1 LKSHVFP
8 RRLAEI
14 PHSSHPSFLYKA
26 LLSSDALTNHAI
38 TGFRVRRLRGGQW
51 LYVLAVVAPRCIR
64 PAARVA
70 QLRPLLRR
78 LMCRQRRGRGGSC
91 DVGAGARTLSS
102 VGLPGRWN
110 STRKHRFL
118 SCHLFLRS
126 GTQPGTPLC
135 LLHTAVCS
143 LFAVSFPIV
152 KPFAGNA
159 HARGMVLLFSCPTCL
174 LPHRHA
180 ARPRPPDGLLQAE
193 GRVCKVILGRVVA
206 RRRRSCCGGRC
217 GRCVLQVVAS
227 VFYARTANI
236 LDGITAG
243 RQNNTRTAV
252 EENAKAS
259 ASTAFMFAYEA
270 IMVPVLIISFSVVGV
285 ASARRVRH
293 VLHAAAT
300 SAISMQGSA
309 PPATVDTPR
318 QLMRK
323 IVNTCCVIFVSLLVR
338 AVPAIFFAI
347 AAGLQRF
354 VSCDAY
360 TNRNRCSECYDMYT
374 HMFMWIV
381 YTPSLIFAVALV
393 SQPVALLVA
402 LWGMTSGQTLAL
414 MKANSAAHEEL

>member
-1 LKSHVFP
+1 M
-8 RRLAEI
+8 
-14 PHSSHPSFLYKA
+14 
-26 LLSSDALTNHAI
+26 
-38 TGFRVRRLRGGQW
+38 
-51 LYVLAVVAPRCIR
+51 LAVWSCFFPV
-64 PAARVA
+64 
-70 QLRPLLRR
+70 PLVCYLIVTLLVLDR
-78 LMCRQRRGRGGSC
+78 LMDFSKLKGASAKSFWAVWWRAV
-91 DVGAGARTLSS
+91 VGVVVAGAV
-102 VGLPGRWN
+102 VG
-110 STRKHRFL
+110 
-118 SCHLFLRS
+118 
-126 GTQPGTPLC
+126 
-135 LLHTAVCS
+135 VCC
-143 LFAVSFPIV
+143 
-152 KPFAGNA
+152 N
-159 HARGMVLLFSCPTCL
+159 
-174 LPHRHA
+174 
-180 ARPRPPDGLLQAE
+180 
-193 GRVCKVILGRVVA
+193 
-206 RRRRSCCGGRC
+206 
-217 GRCVLQVVAS
+217 VVAS